1 MVGPTEQQEKIYAI
15 ILTLSALLILH
26 SLGEILNKVMN
37 TGEKLMI
44 S

>member
-1 MVGPTEQQEKIYAI
+1 MVSPTEQQEKIYTI
-15 ILTLSALLILH
+15 ILTLSALLILRL
-26 SLGEILNKVMN
+26 LGEILNKVTN